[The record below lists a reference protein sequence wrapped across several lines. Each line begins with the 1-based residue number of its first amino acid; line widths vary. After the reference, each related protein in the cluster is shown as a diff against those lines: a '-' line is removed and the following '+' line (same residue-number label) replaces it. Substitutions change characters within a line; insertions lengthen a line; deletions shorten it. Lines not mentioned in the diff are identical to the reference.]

1 MLCELE
7 GSALDKTLAQM
18 RDDLA
23 AAIAGLNAAAE
34 GSGETNPE
42 SMRALR
48 DSLAGLDAMLG
59 EFESPGSGPRLAG
72 SENIFNLVVE
82 ASPSAIVVVDGRGR
96 ISLVNAQTEKLFG
109 YTRAE
114 LLGES
119 IDLLVPE
126 RFRRGHAGLRTS
138 FAGAP
143 IARPMG
149 AGRDLYARRKDGT
162 EVPVEIGLNPVKTG
176 AASYT
181 LAAISDIT
189 ARKLA
194 EELRLL
200 HAGEQQRAAEL
211 EAERERKWSTTF
223 QRAVLPVT
231 LPAVRG
237 CVFDAVYEP
246 GLGEAQ
252 VGGDWYDAVHLAD
265 GRVLVSIGDVA
276 GNGLEAAVV
285 VGVARQ
291 VMRGISQLHA
301 DPMLILDAA
310 DRALCLEYPSVFVS
324 AWVALIDLVTRTIT
338 YASAGHPPPL
348 LVSSAGDVRELDDA
362 TTLLIGLRED
372 HRGQPT
378 TVALAQGDTL
388 VLYTD
393 GVTEAGRDLIAGTQ
407 SLIEAAARY
416 APGSTPHPA
425 NAIRR
430 QVIPNGSLDDVALL
444 VVRTDCDEAERFIE
458 RWRFDALDERAARTV
473 SGQFVASLERHGFSS
488 EDRGNAELILSELIG
503 NVVRHAAPAV
513 MVEAALDHGGPYSVL
528 HVVDS
533 GNGFYHI
540 SRLPPEPDAESGRGL
555 FVIAALSVEFT
566 VSERPDGGSHARVT
580 LRGGTRNAGLRTGG
594 PLRARSMY

>member
-1 MLCELE
+1 MVDAWKV
-7 GSALDKTLAQM
+7 SALDRTLAQV

-23 AAIAGLNAAAE
+23 AAIAGLSAVAE
-34 GSGETNPE
+34 GRSESSPA

-48 DSLAGLDAMLG
+48 ESLAGLDAMLADAS
-59 EFESPGSGPRLAG
+59 SPAADAQLGG

-82 ASPSAIVVVDGRGR
+82 AAPSAIVVVDERGR
-96 ISLVNAQTEKLFG
+96 IALVNAQTEKLFA

-114 LLGES
+114 LLGQS

-126 RFRRGHAGLRTS
+126 RFRRGHAGLRAS
-138 FAGAP
+138 FSGAP

-149 AGRDLYARRKDGT
+149 AGRDLYARRKDGS
-162 EVPVEIGLNPVKTG
+162 EIPVEIGLNPVRTG
-176 AASYT
+176 TATFT

-211 EAERERKWSTTF
+211 EAARERKWSTTF
-223 QRAVLPVT
+223 QRAVLPVS
-231 LPAVRG
+231 LPAVPG
-237 CVFDAVYEP
+237 CAFDAVYEP

-252 VGGDWYDAVHLAD
+252 VGGDWYDAVQLAD

-276 GNGLEAAVV
+276 GSGLEAAVV

-310 DRALCLEYPSVFVS
+310 DRALCLEYPGVYVS
-324 AWVALIDLVTRTIT
+324 AWVALIDLVSHTIS

-348 LVSSAGDVRELDDA
+348 LVSITGEVRELDDA

-372 HRGQPT
+372 HRGQPS

-393 GVTEAGRDLIAGTQ
+393 GVTEAGRDVMAGTR

-416 APGSTPHPA
+416 APGSAPHPA
-425 NAIRR
+425 NAIRH
-430 QVIPNGSLDDVALL
+430 QVIPDGSLDDVALL
-444 VVRTDCDEAERFIE
+444 VVRTDCRAAERFIE
-458 RWRFDALDERAARTV
+458 RWRFDALDARAARTV
-473 SGQFVASLERHGFSS
+473 REGFVASLERHGFSS
-488 EDRGNAELILSELIG
+488 DDRGDAELIFSELVG
-503 NVVRHAAPAV
+503 NVVRHAASAAT
-513 MVEAALDHGGPYSVL
+513 VEAAVDHGSPYSVL
-528 HVVDS
+528 HIFDS
-533 GNGFYHI
+533 GSGFYHV
-540 SRLPPEPDAESGRGL
+540 SRPPPEPYAEDGRGL
-555 FVIAALSVEFT
+555 FVISALSVDFT
-566 VSERPDGGSHARVT
+566 VSERPDGGSHARVV
-580 LRGGTRNAGLRTGG
+580 LHGGARNAGTRTG
-594 PLRARSMY
+594 PLRARSMN